1 MSIEEGSESLSNKN
15 SENNEL
21 KFKDDEDKESNK
33 CKVPENNSEKKVNV

>member
-1 MSIEEGSESLSNKN
+1 MHLTLPFSTSTP
-15 SENNEL
+15 NNEL